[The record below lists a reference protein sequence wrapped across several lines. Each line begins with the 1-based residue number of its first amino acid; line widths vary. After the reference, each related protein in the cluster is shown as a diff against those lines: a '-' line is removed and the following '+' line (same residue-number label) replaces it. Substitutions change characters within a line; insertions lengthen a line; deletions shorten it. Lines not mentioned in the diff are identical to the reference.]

1 MSLNWLGSKAVMQGP
16 AKPYRPVRLRSQ
28 PPITKKS
35 SNKSSFFL
43 FIFFNSLNSLLALFK
58 NKRLTLFTFTSIET
72 IKHNMDCLLF

>member
-1 MSLNWLGSKAVMQGP
+1 MNLNWLGSKAVMQGP

-28 PPITKKS
+28 PPITKKLDL
-35 SNKSSFFL
+35 FELFL